1 MKHPTKKQLNERI
14 AELENDLVDAI
25 RVGDNDQLNKLKM
38 KHFNL
43 IAKVLWI
50 KDIEKML
57 MEGEPI
63 VGNKTFHHFEKQQPS
78 IETRTFKH
86 VQ

>member
-1 MKHPTKKQLNERI
+1 MNQPTKKQLNERI

-43 IAKVLWI
+43 IAKVLLLFF
-50 KDIEKML
+50 KM
-57 MEGEPI
+57 MKCFI
-63 VGNKTFHHFEKQQPS
+63 TDYWFAFH
-78 IETRTFKH
+78 
-86 VQ
+86 